1 MCISTIMG
9 GLVHPEESL
18 SILLAPPDTQA
29 AARPEHVELYND
41 SGRIPSEIDPPLGAL
56 YEDEDHC
63 QGSGPKLCVAF
74 VGMGSQHPAMGR
86 QLAARYPPFLASIK
100 ENDRILM
107 EVYGQPSLLD
117 RTGLFIPGAE
127 CSLNASGTWSLND
140 IILSFAYVQIALWDL
155 IRNLGFK
162 ANFVIGTSIGEI
174 VMGYAAGHY
183 DRSTAIGIAA
193 AFATTMSEVEGNGA
207 TIFVALSPRQARIII
222 DDVLLQAGA
231 TSGLWISSFHSPHAV
246 AIAGTHPLIDALFA
260 FLSNSKT
267 FSDIFA
273 LRLPQV
279 GCAFHTPL
287 MEPIEGPFKAALE
300 NLDLDRKSDGGTR
313 EVRVMSTTDGAWLN
327 RPLDSDYFWDNVLRP
342 TRFGDIVQKLVHE
355 EGENIIILEIAAHPA
370 MKTCV
375 EQCGARYVGLIRRPA
390 PDSLIDGSNECI
402 QLLEAVQHLYDA
414 GFRSA
419 LPLGVFE
426 HALRLLRTGK

>member
-1 MCISTIMG
+1 MGVSTIMG
-9 GLVHPEESL
+9 ELVHPEESL

-29 AARPEHVELYND
+29 AAMPEHVELYTD
-41 SGRIPSEIDPPLGAL
+41 SGRVPSKIDPPVGVL

-86 QLAARYPPFLASIK
+86 QLAENYPPFLVSIK

-107 EVYGQPSLLD
+107 EVYGQPSLLE

-127 CSLNASGTWSLND
+127 CSLNVSGTWSLND
-140 IILSFAYVQIALWDL
+140 VILSFVYVQISLWDL
-155 IRNLGFK
+155 IRDLGFK
-162 ANFVIGTSIGEI
+162 ADFVIGTSIGEI

-183 DRSTAIGIAA
+183 DRSTTIGIAV

-207 TIFVALSPRQARIII
+207 TIFVAVSPRQARLII
-222 DDVLLQAGA
+222 DDVLLQSGA

-246 AIAGTHPLIDALFA
+246 AIAGTHTLIDALLA
-260 FLSNSKT
+260 FLSNSET
-267 FSDIFA
+267 FSDTFA

-287 MEPIEGPFKAALE
+287 MEPIEAPFKAALD
-300 NLDLDRKSDGGTR
+300 NLDLNQKSGGGTH
-313 EVRVMSTTDGAWLN
+313 EVRVMSTIDGTWLN

-342 TRFGDIVQKLVHE
+342 TKFGDIVQKLVHD
-355 EGENIIILEIAAHPA
+355 EGENTVVLEIAAHPA

-390 PDSLIDGSNECI
+390 SDSLVDESNECI

-414 GFRSA
+414 GFKST
-419 LPLGVFE
+419 LPLGALE
-426 HALRLLRTGK
+426 QALRLLHAG

>member
-1 MCISTIMG
+1 
-9 GLVHPEESL
+9 
-18 SILLAPPDTQA
+18 
-29 AARPEHVELYND
+29 
-41 SGRIPSEIDPPLGAL
+41 
-56 YEDEDHC
+56 
-63 QGSGPKLCVAF
+63 
-74 VGMGSQHPAMGR
+74 
-86 QLAARYPPFLASIK
+86 
-100 ENDRILM
+100 M

-207 TIFVALSPRQARIII
+207 TIFVAVSPRQARIII

-273 LRLPQV
+273 LRLPQL

-419 LPLGVFE
+419 LSLGVFE

>member
-1 MCISTIMG
+1 MG
-9 GLVHPEESL
+9 ELVHPEEPL
-18 SILLAPPDTQA
+18 SILLAPLDAQA
-29 AARPEHVELYND
+29 AAVSEHVELYND
-41 SGRIPSEIDPPLGAL
+41 SGRVPSKVDPPVGAL
-56 YEDEDHC
+56 YEDEDRC
-63 QGSGPKLCVAF
+63 QGSGPKLCVMF

-86 QLAARYPPFLASIK
+86 QLAESYPPFLASIK

-127 CSLNASGTWSLND
+127 CSLNTSGAWSLND
-140 IILSFAYVQIALWDL
+140 VILSFAYLQISLWDL
-155 IRNLGFK
+155 IRTLGFK
-162 ANFVIGTSIGEI
+162 ADFAVGTSIGEI

-183 DRSTAIGIAA
+183 DRSTTIGIAA
-193 AFATTMSEVEGNGA
+193 AFATAMSEVEGNGA
-207 TIFVALSPRQARIII
+207 TIFVAVSPRQAQLII
-222 DDVLLQAGA
+222 DGVLLQAGM

-246 AIAGTHPLIDALFA
+246 AIAGTHPLINALFD

-267 FSDIFA
+267 FSDTFA
-273 LRLPQV
+273 MRLPQV

-287 MEPIEGPFKAALE
+287 MEPIEVPFKAALE
-300 NLDLDRKSDGGTR
+300 SLDLDRKSDAGTR
-313 EVRVMSTTDGAWLN
+313 EVRIMSTIDGTWLN

-342 TRFGDIVQKLVHE
+342 TKFGDIVQKLVHD

-390 PDSLIDGSNECI
+390 ADSLVDGSNECI
-402 QLLEAVQHLYDA
+402 QLLEAVQHLYDD
-414 GFRSA
+414 GFRSE
-419 LPLGVFE
+419 LPLGAFE
-426 HALRLLRTGK
+426 QALRLLGADK

>member
-1 MCISTIMG
+1 MG
-9 GLVHPEESL
+9 ELVHPEEPL
-18 SILLAPPDTQA
+18 SILLAPLGTQA
-29 AARPEHVELYND
+29 APVSQHVELYND
-41 SGRIPSEIDPPLGAL
+41 SGRVPSKIDPPVGAP
-56 YEDEDHC
+56 YEDEDHRR
-63 QGSGPKLCVAF
+63 GSGPKLCVAF

-86 QLAARYPPFLASIK
+86 QLAERYPAFLASIE
-100 ENDRILM
+100 ENDRILV
-107 EVYGQPSLLD
+107 EVYGQPSLLE

-140 IILSFAYVQIALWDL
+140 VILSFVYVQISLWDL

-162 ANFVIGTSIGEI
+162 AHFAIGTSIGEI
-174 VMGYAAGHY
+174 AMGYAAGHY

-207 TIFVALSPRQARIII
+207 TIFVAVSPRQARLII
-222 DDVLLQAGA
+222 DDVLLQAGE

-246 AIAGTHPLIDALFA
+246 AIAGTHPLINALFA

-267 FSDIFA
+267 FSDTFA
-273 LRLPQV
+273 VRLPQV

-287 MEPIEGPFKAALE
+287 MEPIEAPFKAALE
-300 NLDLDRKSDGGTR
+300 NLDLDRKSHGGTH
-313 EVRVMSTTDGAWLN
+313 EVRVMSTIDGTWLN

-342 TRFGDIVQKLVHE
+342 TKFGDIVQKLIHD

-375 EQCGARYVGLIRRPA
+375 EQCGARYVGLIRRPTS
-390 PDSLIDGSNECI
+390 DSLVDGSNECI

-414 GFRSA
+414 GFRSE
-419 LPLGVFE
+419 LPLGVVE
-426 HALRLLRTGK
+426 PALRLLRASY

>member
-1 MCISTIMG
+1 
-9 GLVHPEESL
+9 
-18 SILLAPPDTQA
+18 
-29 AARPEHVELYND
+29 
-41 SGRIPSEIDPPLGAL
+41 
-56 YEDEDHC
+56 
-63 QGSGPKLCVAF
+63 
-74 VGMGSQHPAMGR
+74 
-86 QLAARYPPFLASIK
+86 
-100 ENDRILM
+100 
-107 EVYGQPSLLD
+107 
-117 RTGLFIPGAE
+117 
-127 CSLNASGTWSLND
+127 
-140 IILSFAYVQIALWDL
+140 
-155 IRNLGFK
+155 
-162 ANFVIGTSIGEI
+162 
-174 VMGYAAGHY
+174 MGYAAGHY

-207 TIFVALSPRQARIII
+207 TIFVAVSPRQARIII